1 MLFKFGG
8 QRETDVTPSGSVDA
22 EPGFKTE
29 HNNYDDGNAPNA
41 NAHLDDFN
49 VVCPSHT
56 TEKKLMTRI
65 DLRVIPCLCI
75 LYLLAFLDRVN
86 IANAKS
92 FGLATD
98 LDLKTIEYNTALT
111 IFFVPYIVCE
121 VPSNILLKKL
131 SPCVWLSGCMFL
143 FGFAAICQG
152 LVSNYGG
159 LLACRFF
166 LGVFEAGMFPGCFY
180 LIGMWYKR
188 SEAQRRFSFFFSST
202 TLAGAFG
209 GLLASAI
216 GKMDHLR
223 GYRGWRWIFILE
235 GVLTCVVALAAY
247 FTLPSFPEDAKWL
260 CDSERA
266 YVKARLQADQGR
278 SAAERKIMLRDVR
291 RVFKDFK
298 VILGGFMYLG
308 MIVPAYGYAFFAPG
322 IISTYGYSPIQTQLH
337 SVPPWACAF
346 TFAMLIAFT
355 SDFAKH
361 RFAFTLLPI
370 SVAITGFAILISI
383 HNNTNVQY
391 LGLFLVAMGA
401 YSAMPVIVC
410 WFNMN
415 LGGHHRR
422 AVGSAWQVG
431 FGNIGGIIATYAFL
445 PGDAPQYRKGYSI
458 CLGFL
463 CLSAASCCAY
473 AAAVAWE
480 NRRRNRAV
488 LDVGMT
494 EYEKT
499 ELGDLSPDYR
509 YLL

>member
-1 MLFKFGG
+1 MFGFG
-8 QRETDVTPSGSVDA
+8 DKKSQEVTPNGSTVDA
-22 EPGFKTE
+22 ETGFKSET
-29 HNNYDDGNAPNA
+29 NNYYDPNIPNGATSEHDDLNI
-41 NAHLDDFN
+41 
-49 VVCPSHT
+49 VCPSHT
-56 TEKKLMTRI
+56 TEKKLMTKI
-65 DLRVIPCLCI
+65 DFRVIPFLCV

-92 FGLATD
+92 FGLQA
-98 LDLKTIEYNTALT
+98 DLKLKQLEYNTALT
-111 IFFVPYIVCE
+111 IFFVPYIVFE
-121 VPSNILLKKL
+121 IPSNVLLKKL
-131 SPCVWLSGCMFL
+131 SPRIWLSGCMFM
-143 FGFAAICQG
+143 FGLAAICQG

-188 SEAQRRFSFFFSST
+188 SEAQRRYSFFFSST

-216 GKMDHLR
+216 GKMDHLH

-235 GVLTCVVALAAY
+235 GVLTCVVAMV
-247 FTLPSFPEDAKWL
+247 FFFFIPSFPEDAKWL
-260 CDSERA
+260 TTSERE

-278 SAAERKIMLRDVR
+278 SAAERKITVRDIG

-298 VILGGFMYLG
+298 VILGGFMYFG

-346 TFAMLIAFT
+346 AFAMIIAFC
-355 SDFAKH
+355 SDFTRH
-361 RFAFTLLPI
+361 RFVFTLIPI
-370 SVAITGFAILISI
+370 SIAITGFSILISI
-383 HNNTNVQY
+383 HDNTNVKY

-422 AVGSAWQVG
+422 AVGTAWQVG

-445 PGDAPQYRKGYSI
+445 PGDAPEYKKGYSI
-458 CLGFL
+458 CLAFL
-463 CLSAASCCAY
+463 CLSALSCCLY
-473 AAAVAWE
+473 GAAVFVQ
-480 NRRRNRAV
+480 NRQRDRAPPNH
-488 LDVGMT
+488 LT

-499 ELGDLSPDYR
+499 ELGDMSPDYR